1 MMRKEQFYSLCMV
14 IVSML
19 FIGGCGQQSVSYEK
33 SHIVM
38 DTVVTL
44 SATGP
49 QAKAAVEESFDRLA
63 ELEEMASPNIKTSD
77 VAKLREAAGKNFVS
91 LHDEVYYMLVVSQQ
105 YSALSNGAWDV
116 TMGPIINLWGIG
128 TDAQRIPAD
137 NEIKEKL
144 QLVGYH
150 KLLLREADKSAMLME
165 KGMEIDLGGI
175 AKGFAADEVRKIYKK
190 YKIENGLI
198 NLGASTMYA
207 IGKNKEGKPWAVGIK
222 HPRKDDRNTYLG
234 VVHLEEEA
242 LSTSGDYE
250 RFFEEN
256 GKRYHHIFDPK
267 TGYPADSGAMS
278 DTIVIG
284 GDVTDCGMLSDL
296 LTTTVFILG
305 PEKGI
310 AFIASLPDAMGG
322 EITAKDGQIYTTKDF
337 SKRIL
342 DLHEDFSFSSH

>member
-1 MMRKEQFYSLCMV
+1 MRKEQFYRFCTVIICMF
-14 IVSML
+14 
-19 FIGGCGQQSVSYEK
+19 FISGCGQQSVSYEK
-33 SHIVM
+33 SNIVM

-77 VAKLREAAGKNFVS
+77 VAKLREAAGKNFVP
-91 LHDEVYYMLVVSQQ
+91 LHDEVYYMLVVSQK
-105 YSALSNGAWDV
+105 YAELSDGAWDV
-116 TMGPIINLWGIG
+116 TLGPIINLWGIG
-128 TDAQRIPAD
+128 TDAQRIPTD
-137 NEIKEKL
+137 EEIKEKL
-144 QLVGYH
+144 KLVDYH
-150 KLLLREADKSAMLME
+150 KVLLRESDKSAMLME

-198 NLGASTMYA
+198 NLGSSTMYA
-207 IGKNKEGKPWAVGIK
+207 IGKNKEGKSWAVGIK

-234 VVHLEEEA
+234 VIHLGEEA

-267 TGYPADSGAMS
+267 TGYPADNGAMS

-296 LTTTVFILG
+296 LSTTVFILG
-305 PEKGI
+305 PQKGI
-310 AFIASLPDAMGG
+310 AFIAALPGKMGC
-322 EITAKDGQIYTTKDF
+322 EITMRNGQIYTTNDF

-342 DLHEDFSFSSH
+342 NLNKDFSFSSP